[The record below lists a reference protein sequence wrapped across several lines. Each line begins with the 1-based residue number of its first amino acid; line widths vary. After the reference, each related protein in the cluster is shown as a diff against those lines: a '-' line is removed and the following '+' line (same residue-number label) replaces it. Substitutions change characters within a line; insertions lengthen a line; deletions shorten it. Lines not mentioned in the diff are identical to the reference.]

1 MTEDELHEGMIRRAR
16 RLAPGHWSNSDIDCL
31 LRLLNEERAAGQQL
45 HALLNTPQTI
55 AFIEAVRIEAAHQ
68 VDRWGPAH
76 DRGKS
81 SENWFWLIGYLA
93 GKALRSAIEGDTE
106 KALHH
111 TISSAAACAN
121 WHAAILAHGDRGG
134 DRDLEEIA
142 RFERA
147 PLPDSPQ

>member
-1 MTEDELHEGMIRRAR
+1 MTEDDAKRLAAIRDELAKWPAPEGMEYP
-16 RLAPGHWSNSDIDCL
+16 LEFL
-31 LRLLNEERAAGQQL
+31 LRLLDEERAARQQL
-45 HALLNTPQTI
+45 HTLLNTPQTLE
-55 AFIEAVRIEAAHQ
+55 FIEAVRIEAAHQ

-121 WHAAILAHGDRGG
+121 WHAAILAHGDRGD

-142 RFERA
+142 RFEKSA
-147 PLPDSPQ
+147 ELPQ